1 MEANQQY
8 LLDKHRKTDNKI
20 ETLREYAEQ
29 NAVPIVDRLSL
40 EMIKQLIRIHRAKNI
55 LEIGTAIGY
64 SSMQF
69 ASVSNDIHITTI
81 ERDEK

>member
-29 NAVPIVDRLSL
+29 NAY
-40 EMIKQLIRIHRAKNI
+40 QLLID
-55 LEIGTAIGY
+55 Y
-64 SSMQF
+64 P
-69 ASVSNDIHITTI
+69 
-81 ERDEK
+81 

>member
-29 NAVPIVDRLSL
+29 NAAIPIVDRLSL
-40 EMIKQLIRIHRAKNI
+40 EMIKQLIRIHRAK
-55 LEIGTAIGY
+55 T
-64 SSMQF
+64 F
-69 ASVSNDIHITTI
+69 
-81 ERDEK
+81 